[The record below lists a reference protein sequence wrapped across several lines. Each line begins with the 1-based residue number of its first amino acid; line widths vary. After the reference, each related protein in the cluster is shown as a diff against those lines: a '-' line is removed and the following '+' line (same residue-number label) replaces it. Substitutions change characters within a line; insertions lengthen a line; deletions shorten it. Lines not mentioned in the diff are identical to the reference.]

1 MQRSFTRKLFNCCN
15 LVYKSYGDM
24 LTYFLRKLELRRIY
38 ADLIYMIKLIHNNIS
53 SSLINVFKFN
63 NQVHRRE
70 TRGHRY
76 KLFFNHSNKLVFS
89 KFFTNRLVPIR
100 NHLPDS
106 CFNGGDTLSY
116 FKNRLHNTDFSRFL
130 YGH

>member
-1 MQRSFTRKLFNCCN
+1 MF
-15 LVYKSYGDM
+15 
-24 LTYFLRKLELRRIY
+24 
-38 ADLIYMIKLIHNNIS
+38 KLIHNNIS
-53 SSLINVFKFN
+53 SSLINIFKFN

-76 KLFFNHSNKLVFS
+76 KLFFNRSNKLVFS
-89 KFFTNRLVPIR
+89 KFFINRIVPIW

-106 CFNGGDTLSY
+106 CFYGNTVFY
-116 FKNRLHNTDFSRFL
+116 FKSQLHNTDFSRFL